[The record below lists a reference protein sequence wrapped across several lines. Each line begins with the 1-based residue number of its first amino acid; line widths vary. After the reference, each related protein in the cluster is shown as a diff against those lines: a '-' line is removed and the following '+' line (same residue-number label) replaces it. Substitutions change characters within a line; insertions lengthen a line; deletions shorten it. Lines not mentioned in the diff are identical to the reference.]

1 MLFKMLLDASS
12 DEERPIVRGLL
23 KHILVG
29 FGLGLLCGAVML
41 GVVIMSFEN
50 MDLGMPVI
58 WIGAM
63 MLQTAPIGG
72 LIGAGVYLSRITER
86 DDDDDDENGGGSK
99 APDTEQ
105 VTATLAT
112 PTRLKTGRRPATAA

>member
-12 DEERPIVRGLL
+12 EEERPIIRGLL
-23 KHILVG
+23 KHILIG
-29 FGLGLLCGAVML
+29 FSAGFLFGALML
-41 GVVIMSFEN
+41 ALMIMSFRN
-50 MDLGMPVI
+50 LDLGMPVL

-86 DDDDDDENGGGSK
+86 DSDDENQSGGTK
-99 APDTEQ
+99 APETEQ
-105 VTATLAT
+105 VTATLAQ
-112 PTRLKTGRRPATAA
+112 PARRKSGLRPAPAN